1 LHWTIA
7 IPFLAHYD
15 TISNLKAHGPITLRP
30 VRALLVST
38 CTFLQQFS
46 GLTWYIATHS
56 LYLSWPIGYVL
67 GAFSLP
73 WEARRIWK
81 IGGSAL
87 FISDGVTKPAFS
99 PSAVNRDL
107 ARVAAGVKAYAVISM
122 RRCARVDLL
131 AYGGL
136 AGFAVC
142 LILGVGGAVLGGG
155 HVADVLGV
163 EVGRCFGCL
172 EVEEEGGV
180 EVGRCLVVWMWKK
193 AVMS

>member
-1 LHWTIA
+1 M
-7 IPFLAHYD
+7 
-15 TISNLKAHGPITLRP
+15 
-30 VRALLVST
+30 ST
-38 CTFLQQFS
+38 S
-46 GLTWYIATHS
+46 
-56 LYLSWPIGYVL
+56 P
-67 GAFSLP
+67 
-73 WEARRIWK
+73 
-81 IGGSAL
+81 SA
-87 FISDGVTKPAFS
+87 DVTKPTFS
-99 PSAVNRDL
+99 PSAVNLDL
-107 ARVAAGVKAYAVISM
+107 AMVAAGVKAYAVISM

-172 EVEEEGGV
+172 DVEEEGGV